1 MSKEL
6 HHTLKDAGMLEY
18 GSHIPGEVVREV
30 LGLEM
35 PEIGTK
41 EQFDAVALKELQ
53 AIDYVRNILL
63 SEGKYLAGAPGGY
76 RVLLPSEN
84 KAQVDAYMAQAD
96 RKLRRAQKLSRSM
109 PSQNVNLADQ
119 TDARIMLKRDSMRG
133 FGRLY
138 PSIHQGM
145 IQQAPC
151 PAPADA
157 TATANARSSETA
169 RRAAGT

>member
-41 EQFDAVALKELQ
+41 AQFDAVALKELQ

-84 KAQVDAYMAQAD
+84 KAQVDSYMAQAD
-96 RKLRRAQKLSRSM
+96 RKLKRAQRLSRSM
-109 PSQNVNLADQ
+109 PAQNVGQVNQ
-119 TDARIMLKRDSMRG
+119 TDARIMLKRDSIRE
-133 FGRLY
+133 FGGLH
-138 PSIHQGM
+138 PGAAQTSALQQG
-145 IQQAPC
+145 I
-151 PAPADA
+151 
-157 TATANARSSETA
+157 
-169 RRAAGT
+169 AAAHR

>member
-6 HHTLKDAGMLEY
+6 HHTLKEAGLLEY
-18 GSHIPGEVVREV
+18 GSHIPGEAVREV

-41 EQFDAVALKELQ
+41 AQFDAVALKELQ

-84 KAQVDAYMAQAD
+84 KAQVDSYMAQAD

-109 PSQNVNLADQ
+109 PTQNISQVDQ
-119 TDARIMLKRDSMRG
+119 TDARIMLKRDSIRE
-133 FGRLY
+133 FGGV
-138 PSIHQGM
+138 HQGVLL
-145 IQQAPC
+145 AESK
-151 PAPADA
+151 
-157 TATANARSSETA
+157 SSISH
-169 RRAAGT
+169 RINSSRAS

>member
-1 MSKEL
+1 MSKDL
-6 HHTLKDAGMLEY
+6 HQSLKLAGMLEY

-41 EQFDAVALKELQ
+41 AQFDAVALRELQ

-63 SEGKYLAGAPGGY
+63 SEGKYIAGAPGGY

-109 PSQNVNLADQ
+109 PSHHIGTADQ
-119 TDARIMLKRDSMRG
+119 TNTRIMLKRDSIRS
-133 FGRLY
+133 FGG
-138 PSIHQGM
+138 HQPM
-145 IQQAPC
+145 ASRINQRTQA
-151 PAPADA
+151 
-157 TATANARSSETA
+157 ETHPP
-169 RRAAGT
+169 RAA

>member
-1 MSKEL
+1 
-6 HHTLKDAGMLEY
+6 MLEY

-41 EQFDAVALKELQ
+41 AQFDAVALKELQ

-84 KAQVDAYMAQAD
+84 KAQVDSYMAQAD
-96 RKLRRAQKLSRSM
+96 RKMKRAQRLSRSM
-109 PSQNVNLADQ
+109 PAQNVGQVNQ
-119 TDARIMLKRDSMRG
+119 TDARIMLKRDSIRE
-133 FGRLY
+133 FGGLH
-138 PSIHQGM
+138 PGATQASALQQG
-145 IQQAPC
+145 I
-151 PAPADA
+151 
-157 TATANARSSETA
+157 
-169 RRAAGT
+169 AAAHR